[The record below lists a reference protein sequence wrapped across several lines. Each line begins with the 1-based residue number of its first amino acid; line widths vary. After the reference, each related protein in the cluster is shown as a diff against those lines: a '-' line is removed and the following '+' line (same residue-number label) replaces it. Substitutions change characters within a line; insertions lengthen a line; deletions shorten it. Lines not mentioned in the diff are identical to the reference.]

1 MAIEVTDE
9 AVAVLKRSLAL
20 TEIDLETGGVRL
32 RGQRS
37 LIGGFDV
44 NVEFAEAPSDGEEIM
59 ETGGIRIF
67 VDPSVT
73 EAFADGIVTVEEPHD
88 HVVVRQR

>member
-1 MAIEVTDE
+1 MAIEIRDE

-20 TEIDLETGGVRL
+20 TEIDPETGGVRL

-44 NVEFAEAPSDGEEIM
+44 NVEFAEGPSHGDDIVEK
-59 ETGGIRIF
+59 GGIRIF
-67 VDPSVT
+67 IDPSVT